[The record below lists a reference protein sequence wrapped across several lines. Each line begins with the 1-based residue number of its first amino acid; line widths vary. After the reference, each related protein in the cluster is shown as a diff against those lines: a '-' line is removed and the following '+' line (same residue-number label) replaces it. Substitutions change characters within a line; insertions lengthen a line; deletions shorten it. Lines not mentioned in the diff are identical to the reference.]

1 MLRVSVVIPLYN
13 CERHIGEAIESV
25 LAQTFKD
32 YEIIVVDDGSTDDS
46 ASVVHKFDDQV
57 RYVHQPNAGVSAA
70 TNHGIALSKGE
81 LIAFLDND
89 DVWLPEKLERQVAF
103 LDEHPECGL
112 VNCDLQYISETGDR
126 LDRYLPGMN
135 KRDPYVRLFQ
145 KGYVFMSSGVMMR
158 RRVYEEIGGLD
169 EEFVAAGLQEVEWL
183 ARIVERTEIGYVP
196 EVLSLYRDHG
206 SKIPTERSRLNQEI
220 LLRKLWERY
229 QGEPEKHRFLA
240 GERVAFLSNL
250 GQREILAGL
259 VLAGR
264 THLRQALALSLR
276 HLVNF
281 KMFLRSLL
289 RLGRSA
295 LAR

>member
-32 YEIIVVDDGSTDDS
+32 YEVIVVDDGSTDDS
-46 ASVVHKFDDQV
+46 ASVVHKFGDQV
-57 RYVHQPNAGVSAA
+57 RYVRQPNAGVSVA

-89 DVWLPEKLERQVAF
+89 DVWLPEKLARQVAF

-183 ARIVERTEIGYVP
+183 ARIVERTEIGYVR

-240 GERVAFLSNL
+240 SERVAFLSNL
-250 GQREILAGL
+250 GQREIRAGL